1 MRTGSPVSTSHR
13 TIMAS
18 APVSAVATSAR
29 SLGRDDARD
38 RVAVALRMGLRGG
51 LVVVYHQGMAGRV
64 AHALPLRIVR
74 AR

>member
-29 SLGRDDARD
+29 SS
-38 RVAVALRMGLRGG
+38 VATTHEIGLRWPCRW
-51 LVVVYHQGMAGRV
+51 VCEAVSWSYITRV
-64 AHALPLRIVR
+64 WPAA
-74 AR
+74 